1 MSLIYSQ
8 NRYIH
13 KDMKDIPEIYRNK
26 SLHIA
31 LEFADEKKDWIT
43 FKKLFSLDPICLKR
57 HLDITSA
64 VFDYNYLN
72 LSPNERDYLLSI
84 N

>member
-1 MSLIYSQ
+1 MSLIYSE

-13 KDMKDIPEIYRNK
+13 KDMKNIPEVYRKK

-31 LEFADEKKDWIT
+31 LEYADVQKDWIT
-43 FKKLFSLDPICLKR
+43 FKKLLSLDPVCLKR
-57 HLDITSA
+57 HLDVTSF
-64 VFDYNYLN
+64 VFEYNYLK
-72 LSPNERDYLLSI
+72 LSPNERDYLFSI

>member
-1 MSLIYSQ
+1 MSLIYSR
-8 NRYIH
+8 NRYAH
-13 KDMKDIPEIYRNK
+13 KDIQNIPEVYRNK

-31 LEFADEKKDWIT
+31 LEYADIKKDWIT
-43 FKKLFSLDPICLKR
+43 FKKLLSLDPICLKR

-64 VFDYNYLN
+64 VFDYNYLK
-72 LSPNERDYLLSI
+72 LSPNEREYLFDI